1 MGVAQFYG
9 EVGMW
14 YMNAWSWLKH
24 KVSDHSYFQ
33 GGLAPDIEITGSS
46 EEIPWDLSRDG
57 RRAGGVPEERAEK
70 GHRGPR
76 GGPGCLPVLRKE
88 HQVEAPSP
96 LPPITPSPQPLTSAA
111 KQSTSLPPT

>member
-24 KVSDHSYFQ
+24 KVLDHSYFQ
-33 GGLAPDIEITGSS
+33 GGLAPDIEITVSS

-57 RRAGGVPEERAEK
+57 RRAGGVPEESDTI
-70 GHRGPR
+70 
-76 GGPGCLPVLRKE
+76 
-88 HQVEAPSP
+88 QD
-96 LPPITPSPQPLTSAA
+96 
-111 KQSTSLPPT
+111 